1 MNDMAEYIEREALV
15 AKLQEHRRLFLDAYG
30 DFCYLSTKDKAR
42 VDEMSNSIAEVFNAP
57 AADVAP
63 VVHGRWEEKFFTN
76 DRQRVCSVCHC
87 TVRQP
92 SYDRGETALFKYCP
106 HCGARMD
113 GDGNG

>member
-1 MNDMAEYIEREALV
+1 MRLIDADALCLDIDRKAHENFPANRNLTLY
-15 AKLQEHRRLFLDAYG
+15 AKSLLAHEPTIDA
-30 DFCYLSTKDKAR
+30 
-42 VDEMSNSIAEVFNAP
+42 V
-57 AADVAP
+57 P

-113 GDGNG
+113 GE

>member
-1 MNDMAEYIEREALV
+1 MAEYIEREAVHNLV
-15 AKLQEHRRLFLDAYG
+15 RRATKYAWTSPVRAE
-30 DFCYLSTKDKAR
+30 YRSTVSVDDIHFGVDK
-42 VDEMSNSIAEVFNAP
+42 IPAE
-57 AADVAP
+57 DVAP

-92 SYDRGETALFKYCP
+92 SYDKGETALFKYCP

-113 GDGNG
+113 GE